1 VSSPSRSDGFE
12 APVSAALVVL
22 LLAVHLASGAWYA
35 AQADLGWADAL
46 LWARGPRFR
55 VLVGGQHAALVAHG
69 QWWRLCTSV
78 LLHVDALHLAVN
90 ALSVAALGRWLE
102 PMIGGARLAAWF
114 AVGGLAGS
122 VASQLGG
129 VARSDGASGA
139 AYALLGGLLV
149 LAWRRRDDL
158 SGEER
163 RLLGPVL
170 LGVLAMNLAISA
182 VLPFIDLVGHL
193 GGLGAGLALGV
204 IARKQRDVALNSAI
218 FVLFLGVCAWG
229 WLGGR

>member
-1 VSSPSRSDGFE
+1 MSSPSRSDGFE

-114 AVGGLAGS
+114 AVGGLVGS
-122 VASQLGG
+122 VASQLAG
-129 VARSDGASGA
+129 VPRSDGASGA

-149 LAWRRRDDL
+149 LAWRRREGL
-158 SGEER
+158 SAEER

-170 LGVLAMNLAISA
+170 LGVLAINLLISA

-193 GGLGAGLALGV
+193 GGLAAGLLLGV
-204 IARKQRDVALNSAI
+204 TARKQAILALNVSI
-218 FVLFLGVCAWG
+218 FAVFLGVCAWG
-229 WLGGR
+229 WVGGR